1 MSTFV
6 LDDFLRATEVLE
18 ALAEDRTLLTGL
30 TEPQRVALLI
40 AAGRVS
46 RPQRHEVVR
55 TAKAFRRIARKNVQD
70 ADRDA
75 RASTGIR
82 VARTS
87 PVFVPPPLLEG
98 GTPKPEDAAP
108 PRELGNPR
116 GCYVCKTEFRR
127 LHFFYDSMCTSCGDL
142 NYRKRSQTASLEGRV
157 ALITGA
163 RIKIGFQAALMML
176 RAGARVLVTTRF
188 PRDAAARFAREP
200 DFSEFADRLRVY
212 GLDLRHSPSVEL
224 FARYLTRTESRL
236 DILINNA
243 AQTVR
248 RPPGFYAHMLD
259 LEMQPDAALPPE
271 LRRCSADTK
280 SARPRSPALRASWPP
295 MHTPRASSASA
306 APARRSASTRRL
318 RCRRSPVRTTTWA
331 AMTSSSRK
339 GRPTPICS
347 RSTCGP

>member
-6 LDDFLRATEVLE
+6 LDDFLRATKVLE

-30 TEPQRVALLI
+30 DEPQRVALLI

-46 RPQRHEVVR
+46 RPQRNEVVR
-55 TAKAFRRIARKNVQD
+55 TAKAFRRIARKNVQE

-98 GTPKPEDAAP
+98 GKAQEAEAA

-163 RIKIGFQAALMML
+163 RIKIGYQAALMML

-200 DFSEFADRLRVY
+200 DFSAFADRLRVY

-224 FARYLTRTESRL
+224 FARYL
-236 DILINNA
+236 
-243 AQTVR
+243 
-248 RPPGFYAHMLD
+248 
-259 LEMQPDAALPPE
+259 
-271 LRRCSADTK
+271 
-280 SARPRSPALRASWPP
+280 
-295 MHTPRASSASA
+295 
-306 APARRSASTRRL
+306 
-318 RCRRSPVRTTTWA
+318 VRT
-331 AMTSSSRK
+331 
-339 GRPTPICS
+339 
-347 RSTCGP
+347 